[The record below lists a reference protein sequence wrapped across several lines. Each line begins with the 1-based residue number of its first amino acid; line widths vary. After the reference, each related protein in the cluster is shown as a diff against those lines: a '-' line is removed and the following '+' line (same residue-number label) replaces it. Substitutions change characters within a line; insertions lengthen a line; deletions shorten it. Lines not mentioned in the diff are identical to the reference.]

1 MTDNLNRAST
11 TFFRAITSSK
21 MLQKQLI
28 FIKKNSDA
36 IELRRWSIEHGSV
49 HVAEISLDGAL
60 FLWQQGL
67 QKRARYR
74 IMIMVIASQALLI
87 RLAISG
93 KSKRKSNLYG

>member
-49 HVAEISLDGAL
+49 HVAELALDGPL
-60 FLWQQGL
+60 FLWQQGYKNEPGTGL
-67 QKRARYR
+67 WLSPVRHY
-74 IMIMVIASQALLI
+74 
-87 RLAISG
+87 
-93 KSKRKSNLYG
+93 